1 MKTATR
7 NRQRSKESQEVLERF
22 FMAFDALQIVVN
34 LGVSADWLLTG
45 NGKNDEITL
54 YLELKKEN
62 MKKVL
67 LLMCMMLGLCLA
79 SCKDDEEETSSDK
92 YVTSN
97 IDMVLDSVQYCK
109 DFLWLFPFNYDNV
122 MEVENYFISYQSEKK
137 LGVWYYSI
145 TLTTVKEADPAERE
159 NLSRAINERLGS
171 TREKEVIWKEN
182 ADSWTWS
189 MRF

>member
-1 MKTATR
+1 
-7 NRQRSKESQEVLERF
+7 
-22 FMAFDALQIVVN
+22 
-34 LGVSADWLLTG
+34 
-45 NGKNDEITL
+45 
-54 YLELKKEN
+54 

-67 LLMCMMLGLCLA
+67 FVMLTLLGTCFVACND
-79 SCKDDEEETSSDK
+79 DDEEKTEVSK
-92 YVTSN
+92 YVKSD

-159 NLSRAINERLGS
+159 RLSRAINERLGA

>member
-1 MKTATR
+1 
-7 NRQRSKESQEVLERF
+7 
-22 FMAFDALQIVVN
+22 
-34 LGVSADWLLTG
+34 
-45 NGKNDEITL
+45 
-54 YLELKKEN
+54 